1 MKKDFSNDDFA
12 KLYTL
17 MMNEFK
23 SVDKKFERID
33 ERLDRIVQIL
43 DKSAADYKTLVEE
56 NAAGAG
62 ATRRIDDVLEDHETR
77 IEQLEN
83 LELGRDAA

>member
-43 DKSAADYKTLVEE
+43 DQSAAD
-56 NAAGAG
+56 
-62 ATRRIDDVLEDHETR
+62 
-77 IEQLEN
+77 
-83 LELGRDAA
+83 